1 MAMTGFFPLLWWS
14 LAGACAVG
22 GSVYLFIEYQA
33 YLLRTSV
40 SSVPGGL
47 RFQSHRF
54 SVESRTS
61 AKQLVVQTKGGH
73 YARQPQAGGDEQVQ
87 TGAQTVTLDAVGLR
101 MEVFRNMGAVEGED
115 KPKETGLS
123 TVYFKTSD
131 ELTQQAK
138 GREASERSVLRL
150 DHVPDPIAREFAGFA
165 NGMHDWIAKIE
176 RQVAA
181 DVQAKRQRAEDDA
194 RATAAAA
201 AAAAANAVPGLDD
214 PAAVLSEAE
223 REARA
228 ATQIALWRQAAGF
241 IGTFSKV
248 SIDPRGQI
256 EWFVD
261 LDPAGQVTLHGGRRT
276 FHGSLKGGRLNALST
291 ELEVSVRDDSWTP
304 ESPQLVA
311 FRILLGSPAQDR
323 LVWIKRLAAAIT

>member
-54 SVESRTS
+54 SVESRQG
-61 AKQLVVQTKGGH
+61 AKQLVVVTKGGH
-73 YARQPQAGGDEQVQ
+73 YARQPQPGGDEQVQ
-87 TGAQTVTLDAVGLR
+87 SGAQTVTLDAVGLR
-101 MEVFRNMGAVEGED
+101 MEVFRILGTVEGEE
-115 KPKETGLS
+115 KPKEMGFS

-131 ELTQQAK
+131 ELTQKAR
-138 GREASERSVLRL
+138 GRDVSERSELRL

-165 NGMHDWIAKIE
+165 NGLHDWIAKIE
-176 RQVAA
+176 RQLAA
-181 DVQAKRQRAEDDA
+181 DVQEKRQREEDEA
-194 RATAAAA
+194 RATAAANA
-201 AAAAANAVPGLDD
+201 APALDD
-214 PAAVLSEAE
+214 PAAALSDAE

-241 IGTFSKV
+241 TGAFSKV

-276 FHGSLKGGRLNALST
+276 FHGSLKGGRLNAHRT
-291 ELEVSVRDDSWTP
+291 ELEVAVRDEFWTP

>member
-14 LAGACAVG
+14 FAGACAVG

-73 YARQPQAGGDEQVQ
+73 YMRQAQPGGDEQVQ
-87 TGAQTVTLDAVGLR
+87 SGEQIVTLDAVGLR
-101 MEVFRNMGAVEGED
+101 MEVFRILGVVEGEE
-115 KPKETGLS
+115 KPKETGFS

-131 ELTQQAK
+131 ELIQQAR
-138 GREASERSVLRL
+138 GREASERSELRL

-165 NGMHDWIAKIE
+165 NGMHDWIAKVE
-176 RQVAA
+176 RRLAA
-181 DVQAKRQRAEDDA
+181 DVQEKRQRAEDEA
-194 RATAAAA
+194 RAA
-201 AAAAANAVPGLDD
+201 AAAAANAAPGLDET
-214 PAAVLSEAE
+214 AKVLSDAE
-223 REARA
+223 RETRA

-241 IGTFSKV
+241 TGTFSKV

-291 ELEVSVRDDSWTP
+291 QLEVAVRDESWTP

>member
-61 AKQLVVQTKGGH
+61 AKQLVVQTKDGH
-73 YARQPQAGGDEQVQ
+73 YVRQPLTGGDEQVQ
-87 TGAQTVTLDAVGLR
+87 TGAQTVTFDAVGLR
-101 MEVFRNMGAVEGED
+101 MEVFRTLGAVEGEG
-115 KPKETGLS
+115 KPKETGFS

-131 ELTQQAK
+131 ELTQQAR
-138 GREASERSVLRL
+138 GHAASERSELRL

-165 NGMHDWIAKIE
+165 NGMHDWIAKVE
-176 RQVAA
+176 RRLAA
-181 DVQAKRQRAEDDA
+181 DVQEKRQRAEDEA
-194 RATAAAA
+194 RAAA
-201 AAAAANAVPGLDD
+201 AAAAANAAPGLDD
-214 PAAVLSEAE
+214 PAVVLSEAE

-228 ATQIALWRQAAGF
+228 AKQIALWRQAAGF
-241 IGTFSKV
+241 TGAFSKV

-291 ELEVSVRDDSWTP
+291 ELEVAVRDESWTP

-311 FRILLGSPAQDR
+311 FRILLGAPAQDR

>member
-73 YARQPQAGGDEQVQ
+73 YVCQPLTGGDEQVQ
-87 TGAQTVTLDAVGLR
+87 TGAQTVTFDAVGLR
-101 MEVFRNMGAVEGED
+101 MEVFRTLGAVEGEE
-115 KPKETGLS
+115 KPKETGFS

-131 ELTQQAK
+131 ELTQQAR
-138 GREASERSVLRL
+138 GHAASERSELRL

-165 NGMHDWIAKIE
+165 NGMHDWIAKVE
-176 RQVAA
+176 RRLAA
-181 DVQAKRQRAEDDA
+181 DVQEKRQHIKENWTLPEWLAKKNLKAQIRVRIDDKGRIISKQLVKSSGNPA
-194 RATAAAA
+194 YDDIVKATIEKSEPFPVPPEKFS
-201 AAAAANAVPGLDD
+201 AV
-214 PAAVLSEAE
+214 
-223 REARA
+223 
-228 ATQIALWRQAAGF
+228 
-241 IGTFSKV
+241 
-248 SIDPRGQI
+248 
-256 EWFVD
+256 
-261 LDPAGQVTLHGGRRT
+261 
-276 FHGSLKGGRLNALST
+276 
-291 ELEVSVRDDSWTP
+291 VSVNGILIGFP
-304 ESPQLVA
+304 E
-311 FRILLGSPAQDR
+311 
-323 LVWIKRLAAAIT
+323 